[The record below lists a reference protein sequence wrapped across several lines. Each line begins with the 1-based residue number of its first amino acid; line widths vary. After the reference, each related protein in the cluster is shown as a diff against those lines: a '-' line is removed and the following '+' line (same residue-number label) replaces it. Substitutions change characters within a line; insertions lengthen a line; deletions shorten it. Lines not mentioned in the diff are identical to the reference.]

1 MADRAASRLRRR
13 YRRLMEKGKRS
24 QVAVTAVAR
33 EQLEVMW
40 AVLRTHAE
48 MRTAA

>member
-1 MADRAASRLRRR
+1 
-13 YRRLMEKGKRS
+13 MEKGKRS